1 MNEVLIANIIAL
13 IGSIFMVAASYSKI
27 NKRSVIYQSIQI
39 FAFIISNIILGGI
52 TGIII
57 NSLSLLRNLLT
68 SIGKLNN
75 IFKYGILL
83 LIVILTIIFNNLGF
97 IGYLPLIGTVIFTI
111 FIDSKDR
118 FKFKMSL
125 TFSIFMWLIY
135 DFYIMSYT
143 SAMFDLVSVIGGI
156 ILMFKIK
163 VKL

>member
-83 LIVILTIIFNNLGF
+83 LHLE
-97 IGYLPLIGTVIFTI
+97 
-111 FIDSKDR
+111 
-118 FKFKMSL
+118 
-125 TFSIFMWLIY
+125 
-135 DFYIMSYT
+135 
-143 SAMFDLVSVIGGI
+143 
-156 ILMFKIK
+156 K
-163 VKL
+163 VH